1 MNSWAVIKP
10 NSIIIPNDGDIGSA
24 GANDAIQIDSGGI
37 VTFKDDI
44 KIKDGG
50 TIGTATTD
58 DAMTVSSGG
67 NLTVSGNVGGTN
79 LTASGTGAISST
91 TDSTTTTSGALTV
104 AGGLGIAKNAHAGN
118 FRLFG
123 SVNPTPVDFGVVH
136 NSTNFQNA
144 IAGLGTGYG
153 ECALGAR
160 MAASYPTGGELAI
173 TFTNAGVYLL
183 CVQMGNGTMGANDVT
198 RIEFRALLEGE
209 TTATVVDLG
218 FSGNGDDRIFA
229 LTSTS
234 HSGGNLSGSG
244 WYNITATAG
253 QLIQMTPRVEFTT
266 SDDGEDHNQK
276 IFTSFMVW
284 G

>member
-1 MNSWAVIKP
+1 MNSWGVIKP

-24 GANDAIQIDSGGI
+24 GANDAIQIDSNGI

-50 TIGTATTD
+50 TIGSASEP
-58 DAMTVSSGG
+58 DAVSVSSGG
-67 NLTVSGNVGGTN
+67 VVNVA
-79 LTASGTGAISST
+79 TA

-118 FRLFG
+118 FKLFG
-123 SVNPTPVDFGVVH
+123 SVNPTPVDFGVVN
-136 NSTNFQNA
+136 NSTGFQNA

-198 RIEFRALLEGE
+198 RIEFRVLLESE

-229 LTSTS
+229 LTTDS

-253 QLIQMTPRVEFTT
+253 QKIQMTPRVEFTT
-266 SDDGEDHNQK
+266 SDDGEDINQK
-276 IFTSFMVW
+276 IFTAFMVW